1 MQAQKSIVM
10 QWNYNLL
17 VVHYSVLFML
27 NACLWDYPFLGWS
40 LLNLLQAFILHQVWS
55 LLVHPKSFKLV
66 LPHESTISTYMRYSF
81 AVLSKLYVPSLIFK
95 INFSF
100 VCLYCSRSGEGW
112 LIFSMLDVL
121 FSQWVFI
128 HLSLHE
134 SKAKV
139 LGMPSPEMKNEF
151 TLCWKIINSLESV
164 DMEGTC
170 GYG

>member
-1 MQAQKSIVM
+1 M
-10 QWNYNLL
+10 
-17 VVHYSVLFML
+17 HYSVLIML
-27 NACLWDYPFLGWS
+27 NACLWDYSFLGWS
-40 LLNLLQAFILHQVWS
+40 LLNLLLAFILHQVWS
-55 LLVHPKSFKLV
+55 LLVHPKSFKPV

-81 AVLSKLYVPSLIFK
+81 AVLRK
-95 INFSF
+95 F
-100 VCLYCSRSGEGW
+100 VCAISNFQNKLLFCVFVPLAERWGW

-121 FSQWVFI
+121 FSRWVFI

-151 TLCWKIINSLESV
+151 TLCCQIINSLESV
-164 DMEGTC
+164 GMEGTR